1 VYVQEFIMPT
11 NATVD
16 YTLTFDGGAL
26 GNPGKGY
33 GSYELRSGG
42 ESEVVRR
49 EFGDHQTNNEA
60 EYKTL
65 IAALT
70 DLSGRIRAANEDPKA
85 FTVAVRGDSQLVIYQ
100 VTGKWKVK
108 TPHIRPLHA
117 EAVRL
122 LAQFKHTDV
131 QWHARS
137 NSVRALGH

>member
-1 VYVQEFIMPT
+1 MPT

-16 YTLTFDGGAL
+16 YTLTFDGGSL

-33 GSYELRSGG
+33 GSYELRAGG
-42 ESEVVRR
+42 QREVVRKD
-49 EFGDHQTNNEA
+49 FGGNQTNNEA

-65 IAALT
+65 IAALA
-70 DLSGRIRAANEDPKA
+70 DLSGRIRAENGDPKA

-122 LAQFKHTDV
+122 LAQFKHVDV
-131 QWHARS
+131 QWHARG
-137 NSVRALGH
+137 NSVRVLGH